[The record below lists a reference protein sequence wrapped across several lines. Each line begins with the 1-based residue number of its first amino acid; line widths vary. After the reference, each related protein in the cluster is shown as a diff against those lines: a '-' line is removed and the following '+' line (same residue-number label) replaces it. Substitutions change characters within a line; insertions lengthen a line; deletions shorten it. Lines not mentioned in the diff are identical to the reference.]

1 MSAEQFNE
9 KGCARA
15 LTRVIYLMN
24 PRSCGEVRG
33 LAGDFWGLR
42 RPCAA
47 CKAEPMSELTRSAP
61 SASAALR
68 AMTGAA
74 AGAGGVAPAEA
85 IAALIEAGAVEHAD
99 PARLQPASLDLTLG
113 PRAWRVRASF
123 LPSRERTVAERLE
136 DGLAMQAMDIAGG
149 AVFERGC
156 VYLVELNE
164 RLALPPQIEGAANPK
179 SSTGRIDVF
188 VRLVTDYGA
197 AFDVIPAGYRGP
209 LYAEISPRS
218 FSIKARAGSSLNQ
231 LRFKRGDCRLDDGAL
246 AELHRRAPLTDGT
259 ADIADGL
266 GVSVSLGSD
275 LSAGDASGSG
285 SGPVIGWRARRHSG
299 LIDVDV
305 PGALDPND
313 FFEPLGPQK
322 SGFIILD
329 PDEFYILASKE
340 AVAAPPDLAAEMT
353 PISPGLG
360 EFRVHYAG
368 FFDPGFGWS
377 ETGAKGSGPNGSRAV
392 LEVRSHDA
400 PFVLEDGQ
408 LVARLVYER
417 MAARPRRLYGADVN
431 SNYQGQGLKLSKH
444 FRQP

>member
-1 MSAEQFNE
+1 MT
-9 KGCARA
+9 A
-15 LTRVIYLMN
+15 LT
-24 PRSCGEVRG
+24 S
-33 LAGDFWGLR
+33 
-42 RPCAA
+42 
-47 CKAEPMSELTRSAP
+47 SAP
-61 SASAALR
+61 GASPALEALR
-68 AMTGAA
+68 QG
-74 AGAGGVAPAEA
+74 GGVAAAEA
-85 IAALIEAGAVEHAD
+85 VAALIEAGAVSNAD

-113 PRAWRVRASF
+113 ARAWRVRASF
-123 LPSRERTVAERLE
+123 LPSRARTVAARLE
-136 DGLAMQAMDIAGG
+136 DGLAMKEMDIGAG

-164 RLALPPQIEGAANPK
+164 RLALPPEIEGAANPK

-197 AFDVIPAGYRGP
+197 AFDVVPPGYRGP

-218 FSIKARAGSSLNQ
+218 FSIQARAGSSLNQ
-231 LRFKRGDCRLDDGAL
+231 LRLKRGVCRVDDGAL
-246 AELHRRAPLTDGT
+246 AALHRDRPLTDGV

-266 GVSVSLGSD
+266 GVSVCLRGGA
-275 LSAGDASGSG
+275 SADGDAA
-285 SGPVIGWRARRHSG
+285 VIGWRARRHSG
-299 LIDVDV
+299 LIDVDA

-340 AVAAPPDLAAEMT
+340 AVAVPPDMAAEMT

-377 ETGAKGSGPNGSRAV
+377 GDGANGGGPDGSRAV

-417 MAARPRRLYGADVN
+417 MAARPQRLYGADLQ

-444 FRQP
+444 FRTAPA